1 VTSDASSALV
11 DAALLLLP
19 YCVTGV
25 AAVWLVYL
33 VLRRRASRES
43 RARCRQRSD
52 ERESDARE
60 LQDTLLQDTQGLI
73 LRFQAIA
80 EQLRKG
86 DQVRKSIEDALDRAD
101 EVLAYER
108 DRVLEQRAEA
118 GDLPRAI
125 ARAGAEMFVG
135 AGVSFNVLV
144 EGSSKDVMPAARVAI
159 HAAVWEALS
168 NAFRHADAGAVEAHI
183 VYRDGELIVSVR
195 DNGRGAAPGSFEESA
210 LRKQSGVTRMRASSK
225 ALGARLSIWSRA
237 GAGIEVLLRIP
248 SAAAFGKR

>member
-1 VTSDASSALV
+1 MTSDAPSALL

-25 AAVWLVYL
+25 AALWLVYL
-33 VLRRRASRES
+33 GSRRHAGRES

-52 ERESDARE
+52 EREFDARE

-108 DRVLEQRAEA
+108 DRVLEQRAA
-118 GDLPRAI
+118 AADLPRAI
-125 ARAGAEMFVG
+125 ARAGAGMS
-135 AGVSFNVLV
+135 AQAQVSFNVIV
-144 EGSSKDVMPAARVAI
+144 EGSSKDVTPAARKAI
-159 HAAVWEALS
+159 YTAVWEALS
-168 NAFRHADAGAVEAHI
+168 NAFRHANAGSVEAHL
-183 VYRDGELIVSVR
+183 VYRSTELLVSVR
-195 DNGRGAAPGSFEESA
+195 DDGGGAAPGSLEEGVS
-210 LRKQSGVTRMRASSK
+210 REQSGLWHMRASSK
-225 ALGARLSIWSRA
+225 VLGARLNIWSRA

-248 SAAAFGKR
+248 AAVAYGKR